1 MSLKQISIVVPVC
14 LVGWI
19 GIQFALTA
27 APAEAPKPPPKTPAL
42 QKFMRAKLSLT
53 QGILEGLVTE
63 DFDRINRNSNA
74 LLLLT
79 TAGEWTQNDLPL
91 YKQHSEEFRT
101 AIKDLRTMAQKKN
114 LDGAALAYLHA
125 TTSCIEC
132 HRYVRTPLIAK

>member
-1 MSLKQISIVVPVC
+1 MSLKQSSLVVVAC
-14 LVGWI
+14 LASWAGL
-19 GIQFALTA
+19 QFALSA
-27 APAEAPKPPPKTPAL
+27 APAEAPKTPAKTPAL
-42 QKFMRAKLSLT
+42 QKFMRIKLSLT

-79 TAGEWTQNDLPL
+79 AAEEWNQKGTPL

-101 AIKDLRTMAQKKN
+101 AIKDLRAMAQKKN
-114 LDGAALAYLHA
+114 LDGAAFAYLHA

-132 HRYVRTPLIAK
+132 HSYVRARLIAK